1 MNHVNTERLFRAFPV
16 LYRDRAAPIT
26 QSLMAFGFECGDGWV
41 ELLYN
46 LSEALTEHAGK
57 AGLDIVATQV
67 KEKWGELVVYVDG
80 TDDEA
85 YRLIEVAQEA
95 SAKICEVCGA
105 PGRLYARGWRQTRCL
120 AHAPEDQ
127 ASSRHLQ

>member
-1 MNHVNTERLFRAFPV
+1 MNHVNTERLFRAFPA

-46 LSEALTEHAGK
+46 LSQALTEHAKK

-67 KEKWGELVVYVDG
+67 KEKWGELVVYADG

-85 YRLIEVAQEA
+85 YRLIEVAQAA
-95 SAKICEVCGA
+95 SAKLCEVCGA
-105 PGRLYARGWRQTRCL
+105 SGRLYTRGWRQTRCP
-120 AHAPEDQ
+120 AHAPHDQ
-127 ASSRHLQ
+127 APSRHLQ